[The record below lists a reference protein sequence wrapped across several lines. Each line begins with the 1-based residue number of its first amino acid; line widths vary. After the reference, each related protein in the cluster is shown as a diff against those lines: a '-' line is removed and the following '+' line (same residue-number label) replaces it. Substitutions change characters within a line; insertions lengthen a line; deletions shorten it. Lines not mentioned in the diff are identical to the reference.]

1 MSERQTSP
9 DKNIPAVFAGTL
21 RQSHRAHDK
30 RVLGVNSGAGD
41 FKQGILLEDRGN
53 FAGNPK

>member
-1 MSERQTSP
+1 MTERQISP

-30 RVLGVNSGAGD
+30 RVVGVISRAGD
-41 FKQGILLEDRGN
+41 FKQGILLEDREN
-53 FAGNPK
+53 FAGNPT